1 VAQAAPLTVSQVA
14 EPGKATRKHA
24 SIAVPCEKPFARQ
37 TFHVDYGPSMPPSA
51 PRPAAYRRAPIP
63 TSFGGVA
70 SVAERSGAWLATW
83 QWLLA
88 SLTGL
93 VAVWTFHVAWARGLE
108 RAISNLPDEARILDG
123 RLNWPDDRPAILHQG
138 PFLAV
143 VVDPSGL
150 REYGLATDI
159 TLSIEAD
166 RLGVRSLLGW
176 FALRYPP
183 NLDLSLARLDATSKV
198 SAWRSP
204 FYFGLGIALAAS
216 LFAVWTGLSI
226 VYGMVVWIAA
236 AVLARPVPFRV
247 ARRLAG
253 ASLLPGCLLMIA
265 AMILYATRQVSLV
278 GFLITFPLHIVVGWV
293 YCAGGWSR
301 LQSSSS
307 SPGDP
312 RKNPFVTEPP
322 AEDDPPARN
331 PWQTDG

>member
-1 VAQAAPLTVSQVA
+1 
-14 EPGKATRKHA
+14 
-24 SIAVPCEKPFARQ
+24 
-37 TFHVDYGPSMPPSA
+37 MPPSA
-51 PRPAAYRRAPIP
+51 PRPTSHRRVPIP

-70 SVAERSGAWLATW
+70 SVAERSGVWLATW
-83 QWLLA
+83 QCIFA

-93 VAVWTFHVAWARGLE
+93 VAVWAFHVAWARGLE
-108 RAISNLPDEARILDG
+108 RAISNLPDEARIEDG
-123 RLNWPDDRPAILHQG
+123 RLHWPDDRPTILHQG

-159 TLSIEAD
+159 TLSLEAD

-183 NLDLSLARLDATSKV
+183 TLDLSLARLDATGKV

-204 FYFGLGIALAAS
+204 FYIGLGLATAAS
-216 LFAVWTGLSI
+216 LFAIWTGLSI
-226 VYGMVVWIAA
+226 VYGAVVWAAA
-236 AVLARPVPFRV
+236 AVLGRPIPFRV

-278 GFLITFPLHIVVGWV
+278 GFLLTLPLHIVVGWV

-301 LQSSSS
+301 LQNPNSP
-307 SPGDP
+307 PGDS
-312 RKNPFVTEPP
+312 RENPFVSEQP
-322 AEDDPPARN
+322 AADDPPARN
-331 PWQTDG
+331 PFHTDG